1 MLYIHYPLSLP
12 VLLSSDG
19 RLEAPHSEPSSDD
32 DDDDE
37 EEGEPNA
44 DGEPQPLSAA
54 TPDGKG
60 TSTPGKVS
68 GK

>member
-1 MLYIHYPLSLP
+1 MFTIPFLSVP

-32 DDDDE
+32 DDDDDE
-37 EEGEPNA
+37 EEGELNA
-44 DGEPQPLSAA
+44 DGDPQALSAA
-54 TPDGKG
+54 TPDDKG
-60 TSTPGKVS
+60 TSTPGKLP